1 MTTAAKENEASMDA
15 KMQRRKLY
23 LRNIRMLYRKEAKEE
38 RSYLTNRVQEL
49 EKVVATLRAR
59 SVKSEKPSILSW
71 KDVAEALEEDRRLA
85 DVKRKSLGGMMARYD
100 VLIKEM
106 QEWVASNMRV
116 TNPPNPR
123 VATWRNCTLLANS
136 ASRQLGKKWILE
148 QMYFNTDLI
157 FQSQGFRHIEAAN
170 DFEWDLNFSFGEE
183 GHFSVYRRLCYSPL
197 SFEDTIAH
205 FHDTLLDLRCYIP
218 GYDPFKPK
226 LMESREGSIQ
236 QYVFTTINEFVNVIC
251 GEFRPNPNQCI
262 IVIQGIEHDE
272 SFLDIKG
279 RRRSRSLWIDIHRLS
294 DGRTKVRQVSFHS
307 RGFTGNN
314 ECLPLEVDAKDYGV
328 DISACPDAH
337 KECQYAFLMTRRAGA
352 YLSTLF
358 V

>member
-1 MTTAAKENEASMDA
+1 MTTAAKENDASLDA
-15 KMQRRKLY
+15 KIQRRKLY

-49 EKVVATLRAR
+49 EKVVASLRTR
-59 SVKSEKPSILSW
+59 TVKSEKPSILSW
-71 KDVAEALEEDRRLA
+71 KDVADALEEDRRHAL
-85 DVKRKSLGGMMARYD
+85 VKRKSLGDMVARYD
-100 VLIKEM
+100 VLVKEM

-123 VATWRNCTLLANS
+123 VSTWRNSTLLANS

-148 QMYFNTDLI
+148 QMFFNTDLI

-170 DFEWDLNFSFGEE
+170 DFEWDLNFSCGEK
-183 GHFSVYRRLCYSPL
+183 GLSIYRRLCNSPL

-205 FHDTLLDLRCYIP
+205 FHDTLLALRCYIP
-218 GYDPFKPK
+218 GYDPLKPK
-226 LMESREGSIQ
+226 LLESREGSIQ
-236 QYVFTTINEFVNVIC
+236 QYVFTTNNEFVNVIC

-262 IVIQGIEHDE
+262 IVVHGIEHDE
-272 SFLDIKG
+272 SFVGVKG
-279 RRRSRSLWIDIHRLS
+279 RRRSRSLWIDIHRLR

-307 RGFTGNN
+307 RGFTGDH
-314 ECLPLEVDAKDYGV
+314 EFLPVEVDAKDYGV
-328 DISACPDAH
+328 DISACPEAH
-337 KECQYAFLMTRRAGA
+337 KECQYAFLMTQRAGA